1 MLFGRR
7 KPGFAKEVTLRPED
21 ISDEFSDRN
30 DPARQDANPKHE
42 KGEMAAQAQAVIDG
56 TAQPSAPAAQGEK
69 VDLFEYMDSLPE
81 QEDPFAPSENPMI
94 ADPNAEPEMVELKPG
109 EMLAEYIRERTRG
122 VNLTPRKE
130 LEKEEPL
137 LDEMIEEM
145 LSLESCQDIR
155 SVKGEKDEYFYSI
168 NIMAKNYAMIAM
180 LVYEKDL
187 PRTLATMTRHNCK
200 VYPSPTPLYY
210 FTRHPFSCT
219 KPQLDLALKKLLANP
234 EYSDIKT
241 LVTWNGITYLYC
253 ETIMSKKY
261 AQALADD
268 GETSEADRR

>member
-7 KPGFAKEVTLRPED
+7 RPGFAKEVELRPED
-21 ISDEFSDRN
+21 IEGEFSDRN
-30 DPARQDANPKHE
+30 DPARQDQNPKFE
-42 KGEMAAQAQAVIDG
+42 KNDMAAQAQAVIDG
-56 TAQPSAPAAQGEK
+56 TAKPTDEK

-81 QEDPFAPSENPMI
+81 ENDPFTPSENPMI
-94 ADPNAEPEMVELKPG
+94 EDPNAEPEMVELKPG

-130 LEKEEPL
+130 LAKEEPL
-137 LDEMIEEM
+137 LDEMIAEM
-145 LSLESCQDIR
+145 QSLENCQDIR
-155 SVKGEKDEYFYSI
+155 SVVGEKDEYFYSI
-168 NIMAKNYAMIAM
+168 EYMAKNYAMIAM

-210 FTRHPFSCT
+210 FTRHPFSYT
-219 KPQLDLALKKLLANP
+219 KPQLDLALTQLQRRGEFA
-234 EYSDIKT
+234 DIKT
-241 LVTWNGITYLYC
+241 LTTWNGILYLYA
-253 ETIMSKKY
+253 ENIMTRKY

-268 GETSEADRR
+268 AETSEAERR

>member
-7 KPGFAKEVTLRPED
+7 KPGFAKEVELRPED

-30 DPARQDANPKHE
+30 DPARQDANPKVE
-42 KGEMAAQAQAVIDG
+42 KTEMGERAQAVIDG
-56 TAQPSAPAAQGEK
+56 TARPAEQAQEGK
-69 VDLFEYMDSLPE
+69 VDLFDYMDSLPE
-81 QEDPFAPSENPMI
+81 EADPFPPSENPMI
-94 ADPNAEPEMVELKPG
+94 EDPNAEPEMVEMKPG
-109 EMLAEYIRERTRG
+109 EMLAEFIRERTRS
-122 VNLTPRKE
+122 VNLTPKKE
-130 LEKEEPL
+130 LAKEEPL

-145 LSLESCQDIR
+145 RNLENCQDIR
-155 SVKGEKDEYFYSI
+155 SVVGEKDEYFYSI
-168 NIMAKNYAMIAM
+168 DIMAKNYAMIAM

-210 FTRHPFSCT
+210 FTRHPFSYT
-219 KPQLDLALKKLLANP
+219 KPQLDFALKKLQEREEFA
-234 EYSDIKT
+234 DIKT
-241 LVTWNGITYLYC
+241 LTTWNGVLYLYA
-253 ETIMSKKY
+253 EGIMSKKY

>member
-7 KPGFAKEVTLRPED
+7 KPGFAKEVELRPED
-21 ISDEFSDRN
+21 ISNEFSDRN
-30 DPARQDANPKHE
+30 DPARQDLNPKIE
-42 KGEMAAQAQAVIDG
+42 KGDMAAQAQIVIDG
-56 TAQPSAPAAQGEK
+56 AAKPAEEK
-69 VDLFEYMDSLPE
+69 VDLFDYMDSLPE
-81 QEDPFAPSENPMI
+81 EPDPFTPSENPMI

-109 EMLAEYIRERTRG
+109 EMLAEVIRERTRG

-130 LEKEEPL
+130 LEAEDPTIH
-137 LDEMIEEM
+137 DTIEEM

-155 SVKGEKDEYFYSI
+155 IVVGEKDEYFYSI
-168 NIMAKNYAMIAM
+168 EFMAKNYAMIAM

-210 FTRHPFSCT
+210 FTRHPFSYT
-219 KPQLDLALKKLLANP
+219 KPQLDLALTQLQRREEFA
-234 EYSDIKT
+234 DIKT
-241 LVTWNGITYLYC
+241 LTTWNGILYLYA
-253 ETIMSKKY
+253 EGVMSKKY

-268 GETSEADRR
+268 AETSEADRR